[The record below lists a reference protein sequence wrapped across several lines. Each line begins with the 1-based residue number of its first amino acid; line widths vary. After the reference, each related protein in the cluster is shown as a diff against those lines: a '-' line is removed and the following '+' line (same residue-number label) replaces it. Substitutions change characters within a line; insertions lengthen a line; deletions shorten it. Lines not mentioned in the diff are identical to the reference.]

1 MSRTLSIVAAA
12 LALGLA
18 AGAAQAATPPSATA
32 QLVNAA
38 GAPVGSATLTEGP
51 SGVLIE
57 LDATGLTPGWHGL
70 HLHETGVCAADGFKS
85 AGAHMGHMTGV
96 SHGLLN
102 PAGAEAGD
110 LPNLYSADGTAHAQV
125 YTERVTLD
133 PAKAGPG
140 RLLIK
145 GGSVIIHAARDDQ
158 STQPIGG
165 AGARVA
171 CGVLK
176 VN

>member
-1 MSRTLSIVAAA
+1 MNRTLSIVAAA

-18 AGAAQAATPPSATA
+18 AGAAQAAAPPSATA
-32 QLVNAA
+32 QLVNPA

-85 AGAHMGHMTGV
+85 AGAHMGHMMGV

-102 PAGAEAGD
+102 PMGPEAGD
-110 LPNLYSADGTAHAQV
+110 LPNLYSTDGTAHVQV

-158 STQPIGG
+158 ASQPIGG